1 MNKFI
6 KSFRTIIGK
15 ESEIGKDTL
24 AERCTILAA
33 GLCSAM
39 GNGDIAEKCNHI
51 IFYTDDQMTILC
63 LNSERGRGII
73 ANQMRLTGVAA
84 YKKLISGISN
94 AGIEISPFSMAP
106 GQATT
111 ISQLERTSFIVEE
124 RVRKQTCILKFED
137 YEYRLVA
144 GRHKLGRKSDSS
156 PKDRFIELP
165 EVWSDVSR
173 DQATIFDKD
182 GDWFVKANKV
192 LPSMQLNE
200 DNILEV
206 EKPVVLTGSGE
217 IKIGA
222 THIIYYEIKENNDR

>member
-73 ANQMRLTGVAA
+73 ADQMRLTGVAA

-94 AGIEISPFSMAP
+94 GGIEISPFSMAP
-106 GQATT
+106 DQATT

-124 RVRKQTCILKFED
+124 QVRKQTCVLKFED

-165 EVWSDVSR
+165 EVWGDVSR

-182 GDWFVKANKV
+182 GDWFIKANKV

-200 DNILEV
+200 DNILEI
-206 EKPVVLTGSGE
+206 EKPVVLTGNGE